1 MKRLIGLAGLLMTL
15 SAAAQAGNY
24 LFVWGMET
32 RDPSKAMPAP
42 DTMGRDFLAVFDV
55 GSASRDFGKLIAML
69 PVGTKAQMAHH
80 VNYEMPADGRLF
92 ASDYMSGEGYVF
104 DLEQPGAP
112 KLLSGFSAAGPYTHA
127 HSFARLPNGNTLATY
142 QFKGEPDA
150 AAGALVELDRAG
162 KLVRAGDASDAADP
176 FIRPYSLV
184 AVPALDRVVTTSA
197 PMMASEL
204 ASHVIQVWRLSDLK
218 LIKSI
223 VLPRPARFAD
233 AVAKNAAE
241 PRLLEDGKT
250 VMVVTSGCGL
260 YRIADLAGANPGAQ
274 FVYDFGYRSCGVPV
288 VAGRY
293 WIQTAMSGHSLIS
306 VDVGDVSR
314 VKEAGRLALADDE
327 LPHWVS
333 KEPGGNRIVIT
344 GFGSL
349 ATTALFAT
357 VDPKSGALTQDPRRI
372 GFDRQWPDGWNG
384 PAMPHGALFSR

>member
-1 MKRLIGLAGLLMTL
+1 MKRLLRLAGLLVAL
-15 SAAAQAGNY
+15 SASARAGNY

-32 RDPSKAMPAP
+32 RDPSKAMPASE
-42 DTMGRDFLAVFDV
+42 TMGHDFLAVFDV
-55 GSASRDFGKLIAML
+55 RSSSRDFGKLIAML
-69 PVGTKAQMAHH
+69 PVGTRAEMAHH
-80 VNYEMPADGRLF
+80 TNYEMPGDGHLF

-104 DLEQPGAP
+104 DLKNPGSP
-112 KLLSGFSAAGPYTHA
+112 KLLSDFSAAGPYTHA
-127 HSFARLPNGNTLATY
+127 HSFVRLPNGNTLATY
-142 QFKGEPDA
+142 QFKGQPDV
-150 AAGALVELDRAG
+150 AAGALVELNPVG
-162 KLVRAGDASDAADP
+162 KLVRASDASDATDP

-197 PMMASEL
+197 PMMATDK

-250 VMVVTSGCGL
+250 VLVVTSGCGL
-260 YRIADLAGANPGAQ
+260 YRVTDLEGANPDAQ
-274 FVYDFGYRSCGVPV
+274 FVYDFGYRSCGVPI

-306 VDVGDVSR
+306 VDIGDLPR
-314 VKEAGRLALADDE
+314 VKEAGRLALGDDE

-333 KEPGGNRIVIT
+333 KEPGENRIVIT

-349 ATTALFAT
+349 ATYALFAK
-357 VDPKSGALTQDPRRI
+357 VDPKSGTLTLERHRI
-372 GFDRQWPDGWNG
+372 DFDRLWPDGWNG